1 MGHSDEAILVPHNR
15 PLVNITN
22 LGINIALLPGC
33 FVAALLWLGV
43 YQDTQADKGG
53 WLVFFIFKRKFT

>member
-53 WLVFFIFKRKFT
+53 